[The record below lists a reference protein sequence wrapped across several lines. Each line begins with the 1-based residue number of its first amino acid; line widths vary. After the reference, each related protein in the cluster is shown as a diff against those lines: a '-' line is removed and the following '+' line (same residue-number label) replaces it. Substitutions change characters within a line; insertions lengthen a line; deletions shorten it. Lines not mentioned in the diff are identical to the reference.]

1 MANYQPFDFHLMQ
14 ASVPADEFEWLLDTS
29 RPSVFNFGR
38 FIDGVRFAALFK
50 APDGSLFA

>member
-14 ASVPADEFEWLLDTS
+14 ASVPTDEFESLLDTS